1 MEKNWVNLLQMVQ
14 FEFPT
19 DNTPEGKVL
28 SSYNAISAL
37 DVECAFASG
46 YYLMGTVGLSYATN
60 AHRDANDE
68 RERRH

>member
-1 MEKNWVNLLQMVQ
+1 MVQ
-14 FEFPT
+14 FEQPKYRG

-60 AHRDANDE
+60 AHRDANGAANANAATK
-68 RERRH
+68 